1 MVVLLVLSGL
11 SLFIWLF
18 LMIFWGNFWLCD
30 QKLDP
35 GDLDTDLAEWPS
47 VTAIIPARD
56 EAESIGQTVHSLL
69 SQDYPGTFSVVLVDD
84 QSSDGTADIAKA
96 AAANLNDE
104 RLTVLTNTPLPEG
117 WSGKLWAVNTGQNYV
132 LDGPDAPDYVLLT
145 DADIIHPQDNLKT
158 LITKAVQDDRQ
169 LVSLMVHVVILD
181 VPQLTL

>member
-1 MVVLLVLSGL
+1 MVVLLILSGL

-18 LMIFWGNFWLCD
+18 LIIFWGNFWLCD

-69 SQDYPGTFSVVLVDD
+69 SQDYQGTFSVVLVDD

-96 AAANLNDE
+96 AAVNLNDE
-104 RLTVLTNTPLPEG
+104 Q
-117 WSGKLWAVNTGQNYV
+117 K
-132 LDGPDAPDYVLLT
+132 DLL
-145 DADIIHPQDNLKT
+145 
-158 LITKAVQDDRQ
+158 RQ
-169 LVSLMVHVVILD
+169 LDSSMTGKSYRKHSPKASGFFDGVKKFFQDLNS
-181 VPQLTL
+181 